1 MSASGLAMGGAVR
14 PRLRPLQRARRRREG
29 AFGYAMIGASF
40 ALIIVFTL
48 LPIAASLGLSFFS
61 WDIISPPR
69 FVGTENYER
78 LAADNHVVNSFVVTL
93 GLAVAIVLLQLV
105 IGMALAVLVQQR
117 RRSWVR
123 GLFRTIY
130 YLPLL
135 ASTAAASVFMGY
147 IFNERFGV
155 VNYYLALLGLPD
167 VPWLTSS
174 TGASATIVMVAVW
187 QSVGFTFVL
196 FVAALSSLPRDV
208 LEAVALDGAGP
219 VRTFFS
225 VKLPLISPT
234 VFFASVV
241 NLINAM
247 QLFDQPFIMTSGG
260 PGTSTTTTTM
270 IIYQTAFQNLQFGYG
285 SAISM
290 VLFAVLIAMT
300 GVQFLVARRWVF
312 YS

>member
-1 MSASGLAMGGAVR
+1 MTTFQVVVDAGAR
-14 PRLRPLQRARRRREG
+14 PRPLQRRARRREG
-29 AFGYAMIGASF
+29 AFGYLMIALAF
-40 ALIIVFTL
+40 AFILVFTL

-69 FVGTENYER
+69 YVGLQNYR
-78 LAADNHVVNSFVVTL
+78 HLLADGHVVNSFRVTL
-93 GLAVAIVLLQLV
+93 VLAVSIVVLQLV
-105 IGMALAVLVQQR
+105 IGMALALLVQQR
-117 RRSWVR
+117 TRAWVR
-123 GLFRTIY
+123 TTFRTIY

-147 IFNERFGV
+147 MFNEKFGV
-155 VNYYLALLGLPD
+155 VNYYLGRLGVPGI
-167 VPWLTSS
+167 PWLTS
-174 TGASATIVMVAVW
+174 TLGASATIVMVAVW

-208 LEAVALDGAGP
+208 MEAVALDGAGP
-219 VRTFFS
+219 LRTFFA

-234 VFFASVV
+234 VFFAAVV
-241 NLINAM
+241 DFIGAF

-260 PGTSTTTTTM
+260 PGTATTTTTM
-270 IIYQTAFQNLQFGYG
+270 IIYQSAFQNLQFGYG

-290 VLFAVLIAMT
+290 VLFAVLIAIT
-300 GVQFLVARRWVF
+300 AIQFIAARKLVF